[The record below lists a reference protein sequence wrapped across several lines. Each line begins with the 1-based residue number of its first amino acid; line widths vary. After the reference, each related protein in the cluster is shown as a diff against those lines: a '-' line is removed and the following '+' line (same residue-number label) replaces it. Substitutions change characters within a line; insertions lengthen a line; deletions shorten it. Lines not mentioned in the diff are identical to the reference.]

1 MEKVRIFFVAGL
13 LTAAA
18 VSEAAVAT
26 LPYRQQ
32 FPDEASLADFT
43 VIDGDGNG
51 RTWKTDMSAACNPGN
66 QDKTDDWLITP
77 GFSMEKGKMY
87 NVRFTAWG
95 SSYYEMFEVKVG
107 TDPSAAGMTESFVEA
122 RQVQANSFSPLSVE
136 EVFVPQ
142 ADGVYYFGF
151 HSVTADRNFY
161 IDNLEIDAPV
171 TVDAPEA
178 VADLNVIPDQNGL
191 NRAEITFIVPSKT
204 VGGNDLTEISGV
216 RVQRDDEIIANK
228 TDVLPGQ
235 KVTVEDAV
243 PAAGYYTY
251 SVFAFNDS
259 GVSTASSVTL
269 WVGVNKPGP
278 VTEVEACETSDGEVL
293 ISWAI
298 PGTDIDG
305 KNIDPSLL
313 SYRIT
318 EITDGHE
325 VVVAEK
331 CTKPTFTYR
340 PEIIGTQEFK
350 GWSVEAVSEGGV
362 SNPAYTAIMA
372 VGTPYA
378 MPFAESFAQ
387 GKPSLPM
394 GLNTVEGDAAW
405 DYFVDGK
412 MVRDI
417 FSQDNDGGFAGMRG
431 QDMSSALIYTGKIK
445 IEGENPVLTLFVNSF
460 GSTDENEL
468 EIMAQEGEDMVR
480 LKAFELCDLPSRGWN
495 YVTVPL
501 SQFKGHQIQLH
512 FMATVWSYNYTFIDN
527 IRVGEA
533 MDCNLNAKKIDAPAE
548 VPPNEPF
555 SLSVSVENLGQ
566 AVSPAYT
573 VELYRDGE
581 LLTTESGEGLGS
593 GLSAEI
599 SFADCLGVTS
609 PESVEYHAV
618 VKVAGDGDEDD
629 NISAVAKVSLK
640 LHPFP
645 AVSDLAAELTDGG
658 VSLSWSAPDASAGFS
673 EPVTESFEDYEPFTA
688 TPGDWTFIDMDHG
701 KIGGL
706 GMGEGNQTVEIP
718 GIPVDSQQSWWVWD
732 VETVPLAA
740 NGAQVTG
747 ASGNKF
753 IVQMYNY
760 DPSQTVP
767 NDDWAI
773 SPELSGEAQTVTF
786 YARSF
791 QNSFLE
797 TFEFLYSTAGKNPDD
812 FILVERKHMIGWEWA
827 LYSFEIPDGAKYF
840 AIRCTS
846 ENKFMLF
853 VDDVTFTPR
862 AATGELAIEGYNIYR
877 YGEKINDAPVT
888 ATSFTDP
895 VLAECIRTYV
905 VSTVYDRGESRVSN
919 AVTVGSSGIA
929 DVVPAGDVTVAV
941 EGREI
946 IVTGAEGHSVAVYT
960 VDGRIVFTTSAAPA
974 ALNIPV
980 GTGLYVVKA
989 SSIVTKV
996 IVK

>member
-1 MEKVRIFFVAGL
+1 MEKVRILFVSAMLSAVAVGM
-13 LTAAA
+13 AA
-18 VSEAAVAT
+18 VSP

-32 FPDEASLADFT
+32 FSDDASLADFT

-51 RTWKTDMSAACNPGN
+51 LTWKIDLGAACNPGN
-66 QDKTDDWLITP
+66 QDNTDDWLITP

-95 SSYYEMFEVKVG
+95 SSYYEMFEVKAG
-107 TDPSAAGMTESFVEA
+107 TDPTAAGMTEPFIEA
-122 RQVQANSFSPLSVE
+122 RQVQGNTFSPLSVE

-151 HSVTADRNFY
+151 HGVTADRNFY

-171 TVDAPEA
+171 TVDAPVA
-178 VADLNVIPDQNGL
+178 VTDLAVFPDQNGL
-191 NRAEITFIVPSKT
+191 NRAEITFTVPSKT
-204 VGGNDLTEISGV
+204 VGGDELTEISGV
-216 RVQRDDEIIANK
+216 RVQRGDEVIANK
-228 TDVLPGQ
+228 TDVAPGE
-235 KVTVEDAV
+235 KVSVEDAV
-243 PAAGYYTY
+243 PAAGHYTY
-251 SVFAFNDS
+251 TVFAFNDS

-269 WVGVNKPGP
+269 WVGVNKPSP

-293 ISWAI
+293 ISWAV

-305 KNIDPSLL
+305 KNIDPSML
-313 SYRIT
+313 SYRVT

-340 PEIIGTQEFK
+340 PEIVGTQEFK

-394 GLNTVEGDAAW
+394 GLAAVEGDAAW
-405 DYFVDGK
+405 DYFIDGK
-412 MVRDI
+412 MVRDV

-431 QDMSSALIYTGKIK
+431 QDMSSALLYTGKIK
-445 IEGENPVLTLFVNSF
+445 IEGNNPVLTLFVNSF

-468 EIMAQEGEDMVR
+468 EILAQEGEEMVR
-480 LKAFELCDLPSRGWN
+480 LESFELCDLPSRGWN

-533 MDCNLNAKKIDAPAE
+533 MDCNLNAKKLDVPAE
-548 VPPNEPF
+548 VVPNQPF
-555 SLSVSVENLGQ
+555 TLTASVENLGQ

-581 LLTTESGEGLGS
+581 LLASETGAALGS
-593 GLSAEI
+593 GLSADI
-599 SFADCLGVTS
+599 AFTDCLGVMS
-609 PESVEYHAV
+609 PESVGYHVV
-618 VKVAGDGDEDD
+618 VKVDGDGDESD
-629 NISAVAKVSLK
+629 NVSDVAQVSLK
-640 LHPFP
+640 LPAFP
-645 AVSDLAAELTDGG
+645 AVTDLAAELSPEG
-658 VSLSWSAPDASAGFS
+658 VKLSWSEPDASAGFS
-673 EPVTESFEDYEPFTA
+673 EPVTESFEDYESFTTA
-688 TPGDWTFIDMDHG
+688 PGDWIFVDMDHG

-706 GMGEGNQTVEIP
+706 GVGEGNQTVEIP

-732 VETVPLAA
+732 IEALPLTA
-740 NGAQVTG
+740 NGAPVTG

-753 IVQMYNY
+753 IAQMYNY
-760 DPSQTVP
+760 DPSQTVA

-797 TFEFLYSTAGKNPDD
+797 TFEFLYSATGKNPED
-812 FILVERKHMIGWEWA
+812 FTLVERKHMIGWEWTP
-827 LYSFEIPDGAKYF
+827 YSFDVPEGAKYF

-853 VDDVTFTPR
+853 VDDITFTPR
-862 AATGELAIEGYNIYR
+862 AATGELTVKGYNVYR
-877 YGEKINDAPVT
+877 DGEKVNDQPVI
-888 ATSFTDP
+888 ATSFTDSA
-895 VLAECIRTYV
+895 VTDGTHTYV
-905 VSTVYDRGESRVSN
+905 VSTIYDRGESRVSN
-919 AVTVGSSGIA
+919 AVTVNRSGIA
-929 DVVPAGDVTVAV
+929 DVMLSDVAV
-941 EGREI
+941 IAEGNEI
-946 IVTGAEGHSVAVYT
+946 VVTGAEGRAVAVYT
-960 VDGRIVFTTSAAPA
+960 VDGRAVFATSAAPA
-974 ALNIPV
+974 TLTIPV
-980 GTGLYVVKA
+980 SSGLYIVKTDTTA
-989 SSIVTKV
+989 TKV